1 MTARFLSQ
9 EIFGPIKLFSPATCY
24 RSAYTKPEEWTV
36 MYMYV
41 RLSILSLHLW
51 FWNCFVDVFLVFQFI
66 TVTVV
71 KDNLYFIF
79 SVLFLISLKCFTRR
93 AGTVYS
99 SGASVFTLPSV
110 FSIVCLFFYLC
121 LVITPLIS
129 SNFSCSFVNYIPSSV
144 RLTPCYIVHVQ

>member
-24 RSAYTKPEEWTV
+24 RSACTKPEEWTV

-71 KDNLYFIF
+71 KDNLYFILSCF
-79 SVLFLISLKCFTRR
+79 LFHWNILLEEQELC
-93 AGTVYS
+93 
-99 SGASVFTLPSV
+99 TLPEHLCSPSV

>member
-24 RSAYTKPEEWTV
+24 RSACTKPEEWTV

-41 RLSILSLHLW
+41 RLSILSVLLW

-79 SVLFLISLKCFTRR
+79 SVLFLISLKYFTRR
-93 AGTVYS
+93 AGTVLFRSICVHLRFLVLY
-99 SGASVFTLPSV
+99 VF
-110 FSIVCLFFYLC
+110 FSIYVLWLLLWYLQTFLVALLITSLHLF
-121 LVITPLIS
+121 V
-129 SNFSCSFVNYIPSSV
+129 
-144 RLTPCYIVHVQ
+144 